1 MIVNVKRNIVAFE
14 VEWFWRTCQD
24 LRSSDL
30 AIAAE
35 ALDDLEVIQ
44 MHTDNETLKAQCQK
58 MMRVMSAR
66 ATAGRA
72 AG

>member
-1 MIVNVKRNIVAFE
+1 MMVNAKRNIVAFE
-14 VEWFWRTCQD
+14 VEWFWNTCQG
-24 LRSSDL
+24 LRSNDP
-30 AIAAE
+30 AVVTE
-35 ALDDLEVIQ
+35 AFDDLEVIQ
-44 MHTDNETLKAQCQK
+44 KHTDNETLKAQCQK